1 MSGDEF
7 FAEFEALAAD
17 LGAAPVR
24 LAELVPPVVSKGAL
38 NVKNDWRA
46 NASGNAHA
54 PHYPASITYDLK
66 ADATGVEAEIGPD
79 KNLRQGPL
87 GNILEFGTSKNP
99 PRLEGARALAAEE
112 PRFIEACEV
121 VAEKALLG

>member
-1 MSGDEF
+1 MSEM
-7 FAEFEALAAD
+7 FAETEALAAD
-17 LGAAPVR
+17 LAAAPLR

-38 NVKNDWRA
+38 NVKSDWRA

-66 ADATGVEAEIGPD
+66 ADATGIEAEIGPD
-79 KNLRQGPL
+79 KSLPQGPL

-99 PRLEGARALAAEE
+99 PHLDGQRALSAEE
-112 PRFIEACEV
+112 PRFIAALEA